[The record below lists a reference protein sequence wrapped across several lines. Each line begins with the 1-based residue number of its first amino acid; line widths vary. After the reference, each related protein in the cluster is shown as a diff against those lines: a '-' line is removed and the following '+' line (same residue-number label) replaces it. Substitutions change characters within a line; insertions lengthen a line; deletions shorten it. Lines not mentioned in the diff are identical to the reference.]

1 MNTQQYKEYIELQVL
16 ESLAENKTQ
25 TTIAQELTMAIGK
38 VNYIANAL
46 IGKGF
51 IKAGNFVNAKNK
63 KKYKYLLTEK
73 GLEEK
78 ILGPA
83 YNYTNNINTPS
94 EMGGFDSHVEWAQR
108 DPAGYKAE
116 MRKSKGIVIGYSG

>member
-46 IGKGF
+46 IEKGF
-51 IKAGNFVNAKNK
+51 IKAGNFVNAENK

-73 GLEEK
+73 GLDEK
-78 ILGPA
+78 ITITKKFIKIKKTE
-83 YNYTNNINTPS
+83 Y
-94 EMGGFDSHVEWAQR
+94 EKMQR
-108 DPAGYKAE
+108 ELEKYE
-116 MRKSKGIVIGYSG
+116 STQL

>member
-46 IGKGF
+46 IEKGF
-51 IKAGNFVNAKNK
+51 IKAGNFVNAENK

-73 GLEEK
+73 GLNEK
-78 ILGPA
+78 I
-83 YNYTNNINTPS
+83 TITKK
-94 EMGGFDSHVEWAQR
+94 FIKIK
-108 DPAGYKAE
+108 KAE
-116 MRKSKGIVIGYSG
+116 YEKMQRELEKYESTQL

>member
-1 MNTQQYKEYIELQVL
+1 LNTQQYKEYIELQVL

-46 IGKGF
+46 IEKGF
-51 IKAGNFVNAKNK
+51 IKAGNFVNAENK

-73 GLEEK
+73 GLNEK
-78 ILGPA
+78 I
-83 YNYTNNINTPS
+83 TITKK
-94 EMGGFDSHVEWAQR
+94 FIKIK
-108 DPAGYKAE
+108 KAE
-116 MRKSKGIVIGYSG
+116 YEKMQRELEKYESTQL

>member
-46 IGKGF
+46 IEKGF
-51 IKAGNFVNAKNK
+51 IKAGNFVNAENK

-73 GLEEK
+73 GLDEK
-78 ILGPA
+78 I
-83 YNYTNNINTPS
+83 TITKK
-94 EMGGFDSHVEWAQR
+94 FIKIK
-108 DPAGYKAE
+108 KAE
-116 MRKSKGIVIGYSG
+116 YEKMQRELEKYESTQL

>member
-73 GLEEK
+73 GLDEK
-78 ILGPA
+78 ITITKKFIKIKKAEYEKMQKELEK
-83 YNYTNNINTPS
+83 YESSKRNNI
-94 EMGGFDSHVEWAQR
+94 
-108 DPAGYKAE
+108 
-116 MRKSKGIVIGYSG
+116 I

>member
-1 MNTQQYKEYIELQVL
+1 LNTQQYKEYIELQVL

-46 IGKGF
+46 IEKGF
-51 IKAGNFVNAKNK
+51 IKAGNFVNAENK

-73 GLEEK
+73 GLDEK
-78 ILGPA
+78 ITITKKFIKIKKAEYEKMQKELEK
-83 YNYTNNINTPS
+83 YESSKRNNI
-94 EMGGFDSHVEWAQR
+94 
-108 DPAGYKAE
+108 
-116 MRKSKGIVIGYSG
+116 I

>member
-78 ILGPA
+78 ITITKKFIKIKKAEYEKMQKELEK
-83 YNYTNNINTPS
+83 YESSKRNNI
-94 EMGGFDSHVEWAQR
+94 
-108 DPAGYKAE
+108 
-116 MRKSKGIVIGYSG
+116 I

>member
-46 IGKGF
+46 IEKGF
-51 IKAGNFVNAKNK
+51 IKAGNFVNAENK

-73 GLEEK
+73 GLDEK
-78 ILGPA
+78 ITITKKFIKIKKAEYEKMQKELEK
-83 YNYTNNINTPS
+83 YESSKRNNI
-94 EMGGFDSHVEWAQR
+94 
-108 DPAGYKAE
+108 
-116 MRKSKGIVIGYSG
+116 I